1 MVVTHDPRPPYR
13 EDLRDAYSPP
23 PRNMLDTASA
33 FWVAVV
39 AALAAG
45 LLIWMVY
52 GSIQSR
58 VYTASNVT
66 PSVAT
71 QPTTPAVPATRPA
84 PTP

>member
-1 MVVTHDPRPPYR
+1 MVIAHDPRPPYR
-13 EDLRDAYSPP
+13 GEPRDAYTPP
-23 PRNMLDTASA
+23 PRNMAA

-39 AALAAG
+39 AVLAAV

-58 VYTASNVT
+58 VSTASTVT

-71 QPTTPAVPATRPA
+71 QPKTPSAPLATRPA